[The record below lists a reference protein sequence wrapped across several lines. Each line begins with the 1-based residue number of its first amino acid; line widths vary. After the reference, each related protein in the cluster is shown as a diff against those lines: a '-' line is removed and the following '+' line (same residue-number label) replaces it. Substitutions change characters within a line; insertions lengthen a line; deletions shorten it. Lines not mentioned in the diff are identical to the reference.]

1 MHHDLHDI
9 WDDLCSEL
17 RRAVPE
23 STFEIWLAPL
33 RPLTLA
39 DDTLAVEAPAGIRSL
54 VAQRFG
60 RLLDATASAVVGAGT
75 VVRIDQSP
83 PSRLDERAPRGS
95 TGRTAERTATR
106 ERRTRGER
114 GDDAPRR
121 VQPGP
126 PEPLN
131 PKFTFE
137 QFVIG
142 DANRMAH
149 AAALA
154 VAELPGQAYNPL
166 FLYGPPGVGKTHL
179 LHAIGNYIR
188 RYGAGLTVRCTT
200 VERFTNE
207 FLGALHGGDVDAFK
221 AHYRRNDV
229 LLIDDVQ
236 FLEQKAKTE
245 EEFFHT
251 FNALHDM
258 GSQLVFTSDRLP
270 GDLDALHDRLR
281 ERFASGLVA
290 DISAP
295 DPATRMGVL
304 RKRAQHDGLALPDDG
319 ALEVIAGRITSNV
332 RALEG
337 ALIRVVAFASLE
349 DEPIS
354 AELAARVLD
363 TLYPQARKTVHIDVR
378 LVQDLVCDA
387 FSLSR
392 EELLSDDRSARVS
405 WPRQLAMYL
414 AREHTDATLPAI
426 GRSFGGKNHT
436 TVLYAVRRT
445 TERLAQD
452 PDVLATVSDLAR
464 RLTDGWELA
473 DADRAD

>member
-1 MHHDLHDI
+1 VHHHLDDI
-9 WDDLCSEL
+9 WDHLRAEL

-23 STFEIWLAPL
+23 STYEIWLAPL
-33 RPLTLA
+33 RPLALEDDVLA
-39 DDTLAVEAPAGIRSL
+39 LEAPAGIRGL

-60 RLLDATASAVVGAGT
+60 RLLDATAAAVIGAGT

-83 PSRLDERAPRGS
+83 PSELRDRAPRG
-95 TGRTAERTATR
+95 TTDRTADRTAAR
-106 ERRTRGER
+106 ERRARTGSDRGH
-114 GDDAPRR
+114 DVPCAPA
-121 VQPGP
+121 

-179 LHAIGNYIR
+179 LHAIGNYVR
-188 RYGAGLTVRCTT
+188 RYGAGLSVRCTT

-207 FLGALHGGDVDAFK
+207 FLGALHGGNIETFK
-221 AHYRRNDV
+221 AQYRHNDV

-258 GSQLVFTSDRLP
+258 GSQLVFTSDRTP
-270 GDLDALHDRLR
+270 GDLDALHGRLR

-290 DISAP
+290 DITAP

-304 RKRAQHDGLALPDDG
+304 RKRAHHDGLQLSDEG
-319 ALEVIAGRITSNV
+319 ALEVIAQRISTNV

-349 DEPIS
+349 REPIT
-354 AELAARVLD
+354 ADLAARVLD
-363 TLYPQARKTVHIDVR
+363 TLYPQARKTVLIDVR

-392 EELLSDDRSARVS
+392 EELLGDDRTARVS

-436 TVLYAVRRT
+436 TVMYAVRRT
-445 TERLAQD
+445 TERLAAD
-452 PDVLATVSDLAR
+452 PKALATVTDLTL
-464 RLTDGWELA
+464 RLTEGWDPA
-473 DADRAD
+473 NADRRD

>member
-1 MHHDLHDI
+1 MHHDLDDI
-9 WDDLCSEL
+9 WTDLRSEL

-33 RPLTLA
+33 RPLALE
-39 DDTLAVEAPAGIRSL
+39 DDLLAVEAPSGIRSL

-60 RLLDATASAVVGAGT
+60 RLLDATAGAVIGPGT

-83 PSRLDERAPRGS
+83 PSRLEERAPRGTTDRS
-95 TGRTAERTATR
+95 ADRKANRS
-106 ERRTRGER
+106 RRSR
-114 GDDAPRR
+114 GDRYEDGHRPPPP
-121 VQPGP
+121 QQ

-188 RYGAGLTVRCTT
+188 RYGSGLTVRFTT

-207 FLGALHGGDVDAFK
+207 FIGALHGGDVDAFK
-221 AHYRRNDV
+221 AQYRRNDV

-270 GDLDALHDRLR
+270 GDLDALHGRLR

-290 DISAP
+290 DITAP
-295 DPATRMGVL
+295 DEATRIGVL
-304 RKRAQHDGLALPDDG
+304 RKRAHHDGLVLEGDG
-319 ALEVIAGRITSNV
+319 ALDVIASRITSNV

-349 DEPIS
+349 NEPITGD
-354 AELAARVLD
+354 LAARVLD
-363 TLYPQARKTVHIDVR
+363 TLYPQARKTVRIDVR
-378 LVQDLVCDA
+378 QVQDLVCDA
-387 FSLSR
+387 FSLTR
-392 EELLSDDRSARVS
+392 EELLGDSRTARVS
-405 WPRQLAMYL
+405 WPRQVAMYL

-436 TVLYAVRRT
+436 TVMYAVRRT
-445 TERLAQD
+445 AERVTQD
-452 PDVLATVSDLAR
+452 PDALATVTDLAR
-464 RLTDGWELA
+464 RLTDGWDGS
-473 DADRAD
+473 DADRSD